1 MGNALPR
8 TINIDATTR
17 RRLGGIYYAEDYD
30 PSWIGTKYQFF
41 GGHNYGYLF
50 GRSGDPVVDKQ
61 VMDQVNQ
68 MTIAGFTVFGLEALS
83 IWLANGYLFTM
94 LALSFAYE
102 ELMVQSDM
110 WLDPVTKRRQMS
122 GISGVTGILAGYLLG
137 KTGIIGWDHWFPWN
151 RKTLGFL
158 VSHFVV
164 GADVYMY
171 FEEDAPNTVQT
182 AHGVHFRTLLVGFL
196 LAKYVF

>member
-17 RRLGGIYYAEDYD
+17 RRLGGIFYAEGYD
-30 PSWIGTKYQFF
+30 PSWIGTRYLFF

-50 GRSGDPVVDKQ
+50 GRSGDPVADKQ
-61 VMDQVNQ
+61 IIAYVND
-68 MTIAGFTVFGLEALS
+68 MTITGFTVFGLEALS

-102 ELMVQSDM
+102 ELMAQSDQ
-110 WLDPVTKRRQMS
+110 WLDPVTKQRQLS
-122 GISGVTGILAGYLLG
+122 GISGVTGILAGYLMG

-158 VSHFVV
+158 MSHFVL

-171 FEEDAPNTVQT
+171 FRDETFAGET

-196 LAKYVF
+196 LAKYIF